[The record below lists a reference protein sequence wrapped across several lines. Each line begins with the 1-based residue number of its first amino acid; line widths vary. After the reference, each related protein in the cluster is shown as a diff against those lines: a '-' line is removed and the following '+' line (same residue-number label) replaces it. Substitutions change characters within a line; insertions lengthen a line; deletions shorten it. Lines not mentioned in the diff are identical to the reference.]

1 MPKCTQCH
9 SSNVIKNGKEP
20 NGRQRYLCKNCGK
33 NFTAGQTAYST
44 SVPVTTTTVKEPW
57 YRQDGVIALLTIFFF
72 PLGLTLIWAH
82 PRYQKRTKILWTA
95 VVAGVVFLTFTGWFG
110 VALILSAALWF
121 WVYKKHP
128 ALSAADA
135 PSGRVCAYCGAQLP
149 NSGVCPYCGGRSN
162 DGE

>member
-1 MPKCTQCH
+1 MPNYH
-9 SSNVIKNGKEP
+9 SSG
-20 NGRQRYLCKNCGK
+20 
-33 NFTAGQTAYST
+33 
-44 SVPVTTTTVKEPW
+44 KEPW
-57 YRQDGVIALLTIFFF
+57 YRQDGVIALLTIFFS
-72 PLGLTLIWAH
+72 PLGLILIWAH

-121 WVYKKHP
+121 WV
-128 ALSAADA
+128 
-135 PSGRVCAYCGAQLP
+135 CAYCGAQLS